1 MPLEGGTYATATPLT
16 SKPTQTYDNFGQ
28 PIDAAALGW
37 IGRDGPPPH
46 YGKSEDPDPLSEDS
60 LKKFF
65 SAMFETA
72 DSHRKPREAIW
83 DTCWQLYNNEY
94 DWSNKAWWQHKTP
107 IPKVRASVDRAVALF
122 RKTLL
127 RMYPFYGVQAESKLG
142 RTKGRY
148 TMMLVDYWYDQ
159 ISLVD
164 ELVKAFKIGLV
175 TSVSGVKI
183 WFERVKEFRPEPSI
197 EEYDEPTAEFGVVTG
212 SVKKFRT
219 KVEMRP
225 YFKGKLAIAALNPK
239 NIWVVPG
246 TRGRCIIE
254 RDECTLAELESL
266 AEEGVYEKEA
276 IKRLREKLCSSETI
290 SDDVN
295 PVQTSENKP
304 TSNQYLRKV
313 DLWHFWGDIYDTQGN
328 LIKCEHSFTLA
339 NKETLIR
346 KARPNPF
353 YHKEPPY
360 ILGTPYT
367 VPFSTYNRGMVEDV
381 ADIAKSITEMACLVA
396 DGALYDAMKAFAI
409 DTAQMD
415 DPSEARQGLYPGKTF
430 LYNSALSP
438 SPNAKLVQT
447 VDVGKVPAEAM
458 NMIGLFEKYM
468 QEGSYVNEWVGGFG
482 GSGDRTLGEVN
493 IKTQSAL
500 EGLDEA
506 ARNLEV
512 SLIEPTIAM
521 SAKVIYQFQENYM
534 MPRLMDNYPQ
544 LSVLLQNMTSAE
556 RYATMVGDFSFKV
569 RGLSIMIDRGQRIGE
584 LKEILQLLSY
594 LPGFAEQ
601 LDPRAALEEIL
612 MPLGWDPRRLLLA
625 GPSDGGVMAPTVG
638 ANPALQP
645 RPAPMMGPNG
655 RPGMPAMQ
663 VRNAAQGGQRGGATN
678 NPSARG
684 GALGR

>member
-1 MPLEGGTYATATPLT
+1 MPNEGAYSTSTPLT
-16 SKPTQTYDNFGQ
+16 SSPKKTYNEFGQ
-28 PIDAAALGW
+28 PADAASLGW
-37 IGRDGPPPH
+37 SGRAGPEPH
-46 YGKSEDPDPLSEDS
+46 YGKSDDPDPMSEPS
-60 LKKFF
+60 LVKFF
-65 SAMFETA
+65 DAMFQSA
-72 DSHRKPREAIW
+72 DSHRHPRELIW
-83 DTCWQLYNNEY
+83 DECYRLYNNEY
-94 DWSNKAWWQHKTP
+94 NWSNKAWWQHKTP

-159 ISLVD
+159 ISIVD
-164 ELVKAFKIGLV
+164 ELVKAFKIGLI

-183 WFERVKEFRPEPSI
+183 WYERTKEFRPEPQI
-197 EEYDEPTAEFGVVTG
+197 EEYEEPTTEFGVVTG
-212 SVKKFRT
+212 TQKKFRT
-219 KVEMRP
+219 KVEMKP
-225 YFKGKLAIAALNPK
+225 FYKGRLAIVALNPK
-239 NIWVVPG
+239 NIWIIPG
-246 TRGRCIIE
+246 TRGRCVIE
-254 RDECTLAELESL
+254 RDEVTLSDLEAL
-266 AEEGVYEKEA
+266 AEEGVYDKEA
-276 IKRLREKLCSSETI
+276 IKKLRESICSGETI
-290 SDDVN
+290 SEDTN
-295 PVQTSENKP
+295 PDQTEEARP

-313 DLWHFWGDIYDTQGN
+313 DLWHYWGDIWDNQGN
-328 LIKCEHSFTLA
+328 LLKCEHSFTLA
-339 NKETLIR
+339 DKKWLIR
-346 KARPNPF
+346 KPRPNPF

-360 ILGTPYT
+360 IIGTPYT

-381 ADIAKSITEMACLVA
+381 AELAKSITEMANLVA

-438 SPNAKLVQT
+438 SPNSKLVQT

-482 GSGDRTLGEVN
+482 GKGDRTLGEVN

-506 ARNLEV
+506 ARNIEV
-512 SLIEPTIAM
+512 TLIEPAVSM
-521 SAKVIYQFQENYM
+521 SAKVIYQFQQNFM
-534 MPRLMDNYPQ
+534 MPRLVDNYPQ

-556 RYATMVGDFSFKV
+556 RYSTMIGDFTFKV

-584 LKEILQLLSY
+584 LKELLQLLSY
-594 LPGFAEQ
+594 LPGWVER
-601 LDPRAALEEIL
+601 LDPNATLEEIL
-612 MPLGWDPRRLLLA
+612 MPLGWDPRRLLIG
-625 GPSDGGVMAPTVG
+625 GPTDGGVMTPTVG
-638 ANPALQP
+638 ANPALNP
-645 RPAPMMGPNG
+645 PPTAPVPAQGQ
-655 RPGMPAMQ
+655 PAMQ
-663 VRNAAQGGQRGGATN
+663 RRNADEGRRQGGATN

-684 GALGR
+684 GLLGR